1 MVWGLAGT
9 LMNKAMDTDGVLSEG
24 RVWEEGGRC
33 DQILFSPTLAGKVRL
48 IMFK

>member
-33 DQILFSPTLAGKVRL
+33 DQILFSPIPGRKSQANNV
-48 IMFK
+48 